1 MPHFVAQCA
10 FYEVRERL
18 SKAYSWAAF
27 LIANVFVEIPYQ
39 MFMGVLVWAVY
50 YYLIYRCHQSAKR
63 QGLVLLFCM
72 QFFVF
77 ASTFAHMVIAALSD
91 AETSG
96 NIAIIM
102 FSLSLIFNGRSM
114 LDFYVSRVI
123 LMVRPGV
130 VQPSQALSGF
140 RIFVRLF
147 HPSGNVSAPNS
158 C

>member
-102 FSLSLIFNGRSM
+102 FSLSLIFNG
-114 LDFYVSRVI
+114 
-123 LMVRPGV
+123 V

-140 RIFVRLF
+140 RIFIYRLSPF
-147 HPSGNVSAPNS
+147 TFLDGIATTHMYARPVSCFSAPQE
-158 C
+158 